1 MWLLNIRF
9 SARSMAPN
17 HDEDMTIKKMQLY
30 FNFIPWSFLLPIS
43 TTQIIIIIIKVAKNC
58 IYIEIFT

>member
-30 FNFIPWSFLLPIS
+30 FNFIPWFLLPIS
-43 TTQIIIIIIKVAKNC
+43 TTQLIIIIKVAKNC

>member
-43 TTQIIIIIIKVAKNC
+43 TTQIIIIIKVAKNC